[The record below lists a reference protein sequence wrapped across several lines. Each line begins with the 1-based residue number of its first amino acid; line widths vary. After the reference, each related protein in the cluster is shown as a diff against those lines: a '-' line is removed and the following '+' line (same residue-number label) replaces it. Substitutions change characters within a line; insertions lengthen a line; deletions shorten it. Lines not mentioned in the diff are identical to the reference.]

1 MKIKKNLLILL
12 VDLVVS
18 YLGTFIT
25 YTFAYGS
32 SYSGMFIGGAITMC
46 LTIVAMEFV
55 EDYVD

>member
-12 VDLVVS
+12 VDLVIS
-18 YLGTFIT
+18 LLGSFLTF
-25 YTFAYGS
+25 TFAYGS
-32 SYSGMFIGGAITMC
+32 SYGGMFIGGVITAG